1 MEWRQAIEE
10 KVLRL
15 FGKGGERPRKAVVIA
30 TQVLEQSL
38 DLDFDVMISDL
49 APIDLLIQR
58 AGRLQRH
65 PAGIRPVLLREATLF
80 TCIPENSKALDFG
93 PSKYI
98 YDEEI
103 LYATQL
109 VLQGRS
115 CIRLPEQTR
124 ELIEQVYN
132 PAMRSFFTDEQIKTL
147 GDLWLKRQAAMAQQQ
162 QAAMMRVIPAPGN
175 EELLELGK
183 MELEEDN
190 PEIHQ
195 AFQALTRLIPPSVS
209 LICLH
214 EIDGCIWNL
223 DKNCKIHLEEIP
235 SKELSAA
242 LARSMINLTN
252 RLLVNHFNQI
262 KTPTGWKKSPILR
275 HCKPILFRDGFYV
288 VDDAHSLGLD
298 QALGLFL
305 KEDT

>member
-1 MEWRQAIEE
+1 M
-10 KVLRL
+10 
-15 FGKGGERPRKAVVIA
+15 
-30 TQVLEQSL
+30 
-38 DLDFDVMISDL
+38 
-49 APIDLLIQR
+49 
-58 AGRLQRH
+58 
-65 PAGIRPVLLREATLF
+65 
-80 TCIPENSKALDFG
+80 DFG

-109 VLQGRS
+109 VLQGKS
-115 CIRLPEQTR
+115 SIRLPEQTR

-132 PAMRSFFTDEQIKTL
+132 PAMRFYFTDEQIKTL
-147 GDLWLKRQAAMAQQQ
+147 KDFTLKRQAAMAQEQ
-162 QAAMMRVIPAPGN
+162 QAAMTRVIPTPGD
-175 EELLELGK
+175 EELLGLGK
-183 MELEEDN
+183 MELEEDK

-195 AFQALTRLIPPSVS
+195 TFQALTRLIPPSVS

-214 EIDGCIWNL
+214 DIDGCIWNL
-223 DKNCKIHLEEIP
+223 DKSCKIHLEEIP
-235 SKELSAA
+235 SKELSAV

-252 RLLVNHFNQI
+252 RLLVNHFNHI
-262 KTPTGWKKSPILR
+262 KTPAGWKKSPVLR

-288 VDDAHSLGLD
+288 IDDAHSLGLD

>member
-1 MEWRQAIEE
+1 
-10 KVLRL
+10 
-15 FGKGGERPRKAVVIA
+15 
-30 TQVLEQSL
+30 
-38 DLDFDVMISDL
+38 
-49 APIDLLIQR
+49 
-58 AGRLQRH
+58 
-65 PAGIRPVLLREATLF
+65 
-80 TCIPENSKALDFG
+80 
-93 PSKYI
+93 
-98 YDEEI
+98 
-103 LYATQL
+103 
-109 VLQGRS
+109 
-115 CIRLPEQTR
+115 
-124 ELIEQVYN
+124 
-132 PAMRSFFTDEQIKTL
+132 
-147 GDLWLKRQAAMAQQQ
+147 MAQQQ